1 VESSFVQFSLKL
13 ILAGFVLLGI
23 FLALVRISDLMS
35 ATIFMFMVIWLLSPL
50 LMTFAVLYWQLK
62 GGRRRTR

>member
-1 VESSFVQFSLKL
+1 MQFSLKL